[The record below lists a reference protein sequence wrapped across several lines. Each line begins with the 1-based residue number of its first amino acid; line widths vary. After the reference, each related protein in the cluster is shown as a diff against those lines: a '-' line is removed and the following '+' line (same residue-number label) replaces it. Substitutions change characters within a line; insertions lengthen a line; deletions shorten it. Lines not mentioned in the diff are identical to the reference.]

1 MGMDRG
7 TRILGLFVSV
17 LGVTFLSGVSYPAAS
32 AWHATRQALHVQA
45 APQAAAF
52 DERHRVDSFE
62 LLAANNGE
70 TMTVRFV
77 DGVLTEGSAKEARH
91 LMRALSDDQEHD
103 IDPRLLST
111 LLLLARETGS
121 RIDLIS
127 AYRPPANRNDR
138 NYHARGM
145 AADVRLRGY
154 SAWGM
159 RNVARKL
166 GVRGLGMYPTTNM
179 IHVDVRDEPF
189 SWVDYS
195 GPTYGK

>member
-1 MGMDRG
+1 MDRG
-7 TRILGLFVSV
+7 TRILALFVGV
-17 LGVTFLSGVSYPAAS
+17 LGGTFLSGVSYPASS
-32 AWHATRQALHVQA
+32 ARHATRHAQATA
-45 APQAAAF
+45 TAAAF

-77 DGVLTEGSAKEARH
+77 DGVLTEASAKGARH
-91 LMRALSDDQEHD
+91 LMRALSNDQEHD

-111 LLLLARETGS
+111 LLELARETGS

-127 AYRPPANRNDR
+127 AYRPPANRHDF
-138 NYHARGM
+138 NYHVRGM
-145 AADVRLRGY
+145 AADVRLHGY

-195 GPTYGK
+195 GPTHGK